1 MIFMIIAII
10 YTLYSC
16 YLIVKFFLHTC
27 LPIYANHI
35 EHLYRQIIIYAFWKL
50 FNAFPTTIMFYKNQG
65 PFLIAF
71 SIVILIYYVLCYGC
85 LSNYLAQQVVHSTRD
100 YFWII
105 LLIWKLLST
114 ANTNLKLKYIFF
126 H

>member
-16 YLIVKFFLHTC
+16 YLIVQFFLHTC

-50 FNAFPTTIMFYKNQG
+50 F
-65 PFLIAF
+65 
-71 SIVILIYYVLCYGC
+71 
-85 LSNYLAQQVVHSTRD
+85 
-100 YFWII
+100 
-105 LLIWKLLST
+105 
-114 ANTNLKLKYIFF
+114 
-126 H
+126 